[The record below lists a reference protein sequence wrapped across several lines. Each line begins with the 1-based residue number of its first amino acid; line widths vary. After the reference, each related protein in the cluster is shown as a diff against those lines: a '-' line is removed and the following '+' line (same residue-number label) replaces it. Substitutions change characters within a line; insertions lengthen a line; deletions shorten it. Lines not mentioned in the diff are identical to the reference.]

1 MPLFVLD
8 TNILLLH
15 VGGVERLRFTPQTA
29 AISSVTVFELL
40 RFPGLSEVE
49 LQSIKSILDMCIEL
63 PVVHSIALRSA
74 EISMT
79 RPKMKPLDVF
89 IAATAM
95 VYGLPLVTKNTN
107 DFKGVKGLK
116 LRTTV

>member
-1 MPLFVLD
+1 MPLFVID
-8 TNILLLH
+8 TNIFVLH
-15 VGGVERLRFTPQTA
+15 LADLEPIELVAGVA
-29 AISSVTVFELL
+29 AVSSVSVYELL
-40 RFPGLSEVE
+40 RYPGMSLEEQKKIEELLATCVE
-49 LQSIKSILDMCIEL
+49 ISLNST
-63 PVVHSIALRSA
+63 IARRSA

-95 VYGLPLVTKNTN
+95 VYGLPLVTKNVK

-116 LRTTV
+116 LRSTV

>member
-1 MPLFVLD
+1 MPTFLLD

-15 VGGVERLRFTPQTA
+15 VAGIERLQFTSQTV
-29 AISSVTVFELL
+29 AISSVTVFELF
-40 RFPGLSEVE
+40 RFPGLPEVE
-49 LQSIKSILDMCIEL
+49 LNSIREVLDLCLEI
-63 PVVHSIALRSA
+63 PVAHSVVRRAA
-74 EISMT
+74 EISMI

-95 VYGLPLVTKNTN
+95 VYGLPLVTKNTK

-116 LRTTV
+116 LRSTV